1 MCVGLPGRRSF
12 GPGLIF
18 LVLFASRQKEQKKKT
33 GIIFAPQHYSFYIHI
48 NPAPRITPPFSIDLI
63 FLKFKSFKMKQVRFL
78 ATSFA
83 TSMLILLS
91 SCGSGDDTKTEETT
105 ATATTTTEKAPEPA
119 PPAKPAN
126 VMVMQ
131 FKVADFAKWHSTFE
145 AKDRDSIRRSY
156 GLTNYVAGQ
165 GLDDPKRVI
174 VLLKMEDA
182 NRAKELTASQGM
194 KDRMKEA
201 GVTGTPTFS
210 YLEVVMDDN
219 STIPQTNR
227 LLMITTRYRWFL
239 LLRIGRK
246 QKHFFNRRI

>member
-1 MCVGLPGRRSF
+1 MIQKRKTQPQLQPRLP
-12 GPGLIF
+12 
-18 LVLFASRQKEQKKKT
+18 
-33 GIIFAPQHYSFYIHI
+33 
-48 NPAPRITPPFSIDLI
+48 
-63 FLKFKSFKMKQVRFL
+63 KQLR
-78 ATSFA
+78 
-83 TSMLILLS
+83 
-91 SCGSGDDTKTEETT
+91 K
-105 ATATTTTEKAPEPA
+105 PA
-119 PPAKPAN
+119 PPVKPAN

-131 FKVADFAKWHSTFE
+131 FKVADFAKWHSKFE

-182 NRAKELTASQGM
+182 TRAKELTASQGM

-201 GVTGTPTFS
+201 GVTGTPSFS

-227 LLMITTRYRWFL
+227 LLMMDKVKDWDAWKKVFDENKQA
-239 LLRIGRK
+239 RIDGGLIDRVIGHDIDDNH
-246 QKHFFNRRI
+246 QA